1 MQDVVQSAFPD
12 PDLTIEHL
20 VDDILGRE
28 FDGTEIPID
37 DRGAVIRDENGE
49 ILGAVF
55 VFRDITERR
64 RAEAISRLLA
74 SIVESS
80 DDAIIS
86 KDTQGIITSWNKG
99 AEKIFGYTA
108 GEVVGKPISIIAA
121 PDRVDEMPRILA
133 RILHGERIDHYE
145 TISRAKSGKLVNIS
159 LTVSPLYDAEGR
171 IVGASKIAR
180 DITEQVNTRAE
191 RKALQ
196 DQLLQA
202 QKMEAIGRLAGGIA
216 HDFNNM
222 LTVISGYNRMILEGL
237 PALDPSRQYAE
248 EILEAAERAGALTN
262 QLLSFSRRQIIQ
274 PRVIRVNAVV
284 EQSEKMLQRV
294 LGDDIQL
301 VCELKRDAGNI
312 RADPNQIVQAIVNLA
327 VNARDAMPTG
337 GRLLMETANVLLDE
351 TYVQTHLDV
360 QPGEFVMI
368 AMSDTGCGMEA
379 ATQEHIF
386 EPFFTTKEQ
395 GKGTGLGLATVY
407 GMMKQTG
414 GDIWV
419 YSEVGRGTTF
429 KLYFPRVFTE
439 VSELARGGPQVQA
452 GGGETVLVVEDDQA
466 VRDLTV
472 RMLNQ
477 LGYVVLAAVSGVE
490 ALAISKSYAGRIS
503 ILVTDVLMPH
513 MSGRQVADDLLRT
526 RPDMKVLYLSG
537 YPESMVIHHGVL
549 DSAVEFLPK
558 PFSREAL
565 GQKVREVLGKPAS
578 NR

>member
-1 MQDVVQSAFPD
+1 MENSVGRI
-12 PDLTIEHL
+12 LREGT
-20 VDDILGRE
+20 ILG
-28 FDGTEIPID
+28 FANHTVLVASDGTEIPID

-86 KDTQGIITSWNKG
+86 KDTRGIITSWNKG

-145 TISRAKSGKLVNIS
+145 TVRRAKSGKLVNIS

-237 PALDPSRQYAE
+237 PAMDPSRQYAE

-337 GRLLMETANVLLDE
+337 GRLLMETANVFLDE

>member
-1 MQDVVQSAFPD
+1 
-12 PDLTIEHL
+12 
-20 VDDILGRE
+20 
-28 FDGTEIPID
+28 
-37 DRGAVIRDENGE
+37 
-49 ILGAVF
+49 
-55 VFRDITERR
+55 
-64 RAEAISRLLA
+64 
-74 SIVESS
+74 
-80 DDAIIS
+80 
-86 KDTQGIITSWNKG
+86 
-99 AEKIFGYTA
+99 
-108 GEVVGKPISIIAA
+108 
-121 PDRVDEMPRILA
+121 
-133 RILHGERIDHYE
+133 
-145 TISRAKSGKLVNIS
+145 
-159 LTVSPLYDAEGR
+159 
-171 IVGASKIAR
+171 
-180 DITEQVNTRAE
+180 
-191 RKALQ
+191 
-196 DQLLQA
+196 
-202 QKMEAIGRLAGGIA
+202 
-216 HDFNNM
+216 
-222 LTVISGYNRMILEGL
+222 MILEGL
-237 PALDPSRQYAE
+237 PAMDPSRQYAE

-301 VCELKRDAGNI
+301 ICELKRDAGNI

-337 GRLLMETANVLLDE
+337 GRLLMETANVFLDE